1 MGIHVYLVS
10 TVTKINQNIY
20 IVLIFETSHAIMN
33 NCLTCMASLPPG
45 LAPPAADLYVVG
57 RQRCDC
63 SVLSIEWKESRHWVE
78 LVCDQCILWWGRG
91 AGSSTWW
98 RCRGTAS
105 TCPASP
111 RCSQVTQKLLC
122 LLVLQT
128 KLPEVWS
135 LKLYDHRWGSLKR
148 ILLLCD
154 NDI

>member
-1 MGIHVYLVS
+1 MGIHVYLIS

-45 LAPPAADLYVVG
+45 LAPPAADLYMVG

-111 RCSQVTQKLLC
+111 RCSQVTGAALSISASNKTSL
-122 LLVLQT
+122 
-128 KLPEVWS
+128 S
-135 LKLYDHRWGSLKR
+135 LKLYDHRGGSLKR